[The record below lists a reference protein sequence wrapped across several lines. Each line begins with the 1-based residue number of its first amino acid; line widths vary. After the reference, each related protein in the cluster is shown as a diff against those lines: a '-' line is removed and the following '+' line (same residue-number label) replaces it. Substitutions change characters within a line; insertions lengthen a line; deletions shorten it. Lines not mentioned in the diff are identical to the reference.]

1 MHKFSI
7 HAEISKLQPVEKE
20 VVHARLSHLEQKIR
34 AIPHNE
40 GSVLDDSR
48 MAWIYCTTPDLNVD
62 DIAHEIAS
70 TNHLYSSTT
79 YPAVVQ
85 QRLRELADTVH
96 YMYPNMHWG
105 DIWTIVV
112 KYGVPVVKLAV
123 SADNPHF
130 ETLPQMR

>member
-1 MHKFSI
+1 MQKFSI
-7 HAEISKLQPVEKE
+7 HAAISKLEPVEKE
-20 VVHARLSHLEQKIR
+20 VVDARLRQLEQTLR

-40 GSVLDDSR
+40 GSVRDDSR

-70 TNHLYSSTT
+70 TNYLYSSTA

-85 QRLRELADTVH
+85 QRLRELANTVH
-96 YMYPNMHWG
+96 CIYPNMHWG
-105 DIWTIVV
+105 DVWAIVV

-123 SADNPHF
+123 SADNSHF
-130 ETLPQMR
+130 DAAPRMR